1 MNAQAHIAK
10 LPRVSSI
17 DIAVAAFV
25 LWLMVDDLLLQGREF
40 ELFAYLRLVALL
52 LCYVGVRLLR
62 CRAVIVLG
70 AVAVW
75 TLVEVA
81 VALLQLGSII
91 ESNHLLFGMTGTF
104 GNPGPLGGFVAMG
117 IVVMAGLMA
126 TMRSKA
132 ATATVAALTCLAA
145 VVLVCADSRAGWLA
159 TAVGI
164 AYLFGRYIARA
175 WRRIPIWGKCVAL
188 VVSAGVLVAAYF
200 YKEKSANGRL
210 LIWHTTIDMIAD
222 SPLTGHG
229 SGSHAEQYMYY
240 QAKYFEANPESP
252 LADRA
257 GVVARSFNDLLRVWS
272 EGGLVA
278 LLIVVFIVCHID
290 WRAKRWQHTVN
301 AAMLSIATFA
311 LFSYPSYL
319 LPFQL
324 AFAALLGCAAS
335 GGHCGGKCKTAVAA
349 LALAACAGTLVYCQ
363 CRVNDADAQLQEL
376 IAGREVH
383 IDTDT
388 EEVICATPRLLSTYA
403 TYAATHGDVEI
414 LELAARKSPS
424 PDLLCDLAVCNAA
437 AGDHANAESWL
448 HTAHY
453 MVPGKIR
460 PQYEL
465 YRLYV
470 AEGDTTRARMVVEN
484 VTGNSIDAKSSAALR
499 MIGEM
504 KRFYEN
510 TTE

>member
-52 LCYVGVRLLR
+52 LCYVVVRLLR

-70 AVAVW
+70 ALMVW

-91 ESNHLLFGMTGTF
+91 ESNHLLYGMTGTF

-117 IVVMAGLMA
+117 IVVMAGLMT
-126 TMRSKA
+126 TMRNKA

-210 LIWHTTIDMIAD
+210 LIWRTTIDMIAD

-257 GVVARSFNDLLRVWS
+257 GVVDRSFNDLLRVWS

-278 LLIVVFIVCHID
+278 LLIVVFIMCHID

-301 AAMLSIATFA
+301 AAMLSMATFA

-324 AFAALLGCAAS
+324 AFGVS
-335 GGHCGGKCKTAVAA
+335 PKT
-349 LALAACAGTLVYCQ
+349 
-363 CRVNDADAQLQEL
+363 
-376 IAGREVH
+376 
-383 IDTDT
+383 
-388 EEVICATPRLLSTYA
+388 
-403 TYAATHGDVEI
+403 
-414 LELAARKSPS
+414 
-424 PDLLCDLAVCNAA
+424 
-437 AGDHANAESWL
+437 WL
-448 HTAHY
+448 YTF
-453 MVPGKIR
+453 
-460 PQYEL
+460 L
-465 YRLYV
+465 
-470 AEGDTTRARMVVEN
+470 
-484 VTGNSIDAKSSAALR
+484 
-499 MIGEM
+499 
-504 KRFYEN
+504 
-510 TTE
+510 

>member
-52 LCYVGVRLLR
+52 LCYVVVRLLR

-70 AVAVW
+70 AVTVW

-91 ESNHLLFGMTGTF
+91 ESNHLLYGMTGTF

-117 IVVMAGLMA
+117 IVVMAGLMT
-126 TMRSKA
+126 TMRNKA

-145 VVLVCADSRAGWLA
+145 MVLVCADSRAGWLA

-210 LIWHTTIDMIAD
+210 LIWRTTIDMIAD

-229 SGSHAEQYMYY
+229 SGSLAEQYMYY
-240 QAKYFEANPESP
+240 QAKYFKANPDSP
-252 LADRA
+252 LASRA
-257 GVVARSFNDLLRVWS
+257 GVVDRPFNDLLRTWS

-278 LLIVVFIVCHID
+278 LLIVFFILCRID
-290 WRAKRWQHTVN
+290 WRARGWTHIVN
-301 AAMLSIATFA
+301 AAMLSMAVFA
-311 LFSYPSYL
+311 MFSYPSYL
-319 LPFQL
+319 LQFQL
-324 AFAALLGCAAS
+324 AFAALLACAAS
-335 GGHCGGKCKTAVAA
+335 DRQEDGKGKTVVAA
-349 LALAACAGTLVYCQ
+349 LALAASVGTLAYCR
-363 CRVNDADAQLQEL
+363 CRIVEADAQLQQML
-376 IAGREVH
+376 AGH
-383 IDTDT
+383 GAIDANASET
-388 EEVICATPRLLSTYA
+388 IYNTPRLLSTLA
-403 TYAATHGDVEI
+403 TYAAMRGDVEI
-414 LELAARKSPS
+414 LERAAQKSPS
-424 PDLLCDLAVCNAA
+424 PDLLCDLAVWNATE
-437 AGDHANAESWL
+437 GDTAKAEKWL
-448 HTAHY
+448 QTAHY
-453 MVPGKIR
+453 MIPCKIR

-465 YRLYV
+465 YKLY
-470 AEGDTTRARMVVEN
+470 AAKGDTAMARTVVEKLM
-484 VTGNSIDAKSSAALR
+484 GSDIEAKSSAALR
-499 MIGEM
+499 MTGEM
-504 KRFYEN
+504 KRFYKN
-510 TTE
+510 TME

>member
-1 MNAQAHIAK
+1 M
-10 LPRVSSI
+10 SGI
-17 DIAVAAFV
+17 DIAAAAFV
-25 LWLMVDDLLLQGREF
+25 LWLLADDLLLQGREF
-40 ELFAYLRLVALL
+40 EPFAYLRLIAVV
-52 LCYVGVRLLR
+52 LCYIGVRLLR
-62 CRAVIVLG
+62 CRIVAALG

-75 TLVEVA
+75 TVVEVV
-81 VALLQLGSII
+81 VALLQRWGVVA
-91 ESNHLLFGMTGTF
+91 SNHLLYGMTGTF

-117 IVVMAGLMA
+117 TVVLAGLTA
-126 TMRSKA
+126 AMRSKA
-132 ATATVAALTCLAA
+132 AVAVSAVLTCLAA

-159 TAVGI
+159 AAAGI
-164 AYLFGRYIARA
+164 IFLFGGRISRL
-175 WRRIPIWGKCVAL
+175 WGRIPVWCKCVAVAVL
-188 VVSAGVLVAAYF
+188 VGALVAAYF
-200 YKEKSANGRL
+200 YKEKSANGRI
-210 LIWHTTIDMIAD
+210 LIWRTTIDMIAD

-229 SGSHAEQYMYY
+229 SGSLAEQYMYY
-240 QAKYFEANPESP
+240 QAKYFKANSDSP
-252 LADRA
+252 LASRA
-257 GVVARSFNDLLRVWS
+257 GVVDRPFNDLLRTWS

-278 LLIVVFIVCHID
+278 LLIVFFILCRID
-290 WRAKRWQHTVN
+290 WRARGWTHIVN
-301 AAMLSIATFA
+301 AAMLSMATFA
-311 LFSYPSYL
+311 MFSYPSYL

-335 GGHCGGKCKTAVAA
+335 GGHGGSKCKTEVAA

-363 CRVNDADAQLQEL
+363 CRVSDADAQLQEL

-437 AGDHANAESWL
+437 AGNHARAESLL

-484 VTGNSIDAKSSAALR
+484 VTGSGIDAKSSAALR

>member
-52 LCYVGVRLLR
+52 LCYVVVRLLR

-70 AVAVW
+70 AVTVW

-91 ESNHLLFGMTGTF
+91 ESNHLLYGMTGTF

-117 IVVMAGLMA
+117 IVVMAGLMT
-126 TMRSKA
+126 TMRNKA

-210 LIWHTTIDMIAD
+210 LIWRTTIDMIAD

-257 GVVARSFNDLLRVWS
+257 GVVDRSFNDLLRVWS

-278 LLIVVFIVCHID
+278 LLIVVFIVCH
-290 WRAKRWQHTVN
+290 R
-301 AAMLSIATFA
+301 
-311 LFSYPSYL
+311 
-319 LPFQL
+319 L
-324 AFAALLGCAAS
+324 A
-335 GGHCGGKCKTAVAA
+335 GKKV
-349 LALAACAGTLVYCQ
+349 
-363 CRVNDADAQLQEL
+363 
-376 IAGREVH
+376 
-383 IDTDT
+383 
-388 EEVICATPRLLSTYA
+388 A
-403 TYAATHGDVEI
+403 TYRQRGNVEHGHIRHVFLPVIFATVPVGI
-414 LELAARKSPS
+414 CRIARLRRKWQAWWRQVQNSG
-424 PDLLCDLAVCNAA
+424 CRIGIGGVCRHVGVLPVPCERCRCTA
-437 AGDHANAESWL
+437 AGIDS
-448 HTAHY
+448 
-453 MVPGKIR
+453 
-460 PQYEL
+460 
-465 YRLYV
+465 
-470 AEGDTTRARMVVEN
+470 RA
-484 VTGNSIDAKSSAALR
+484 
-499 MIGEM
+499 
-504 KRFYEN
+504 
-510 TTE
+510 